1 MKKNQSVFP
10 QGTCRFAV
18 VAALCAV
25 SLGAFAGRT
34 IYIHPSAVNHMT
46 NTWNACSFF
55 NSHNPKVYSNLK
67 DSERNATGVSF
78 FLMAPAA
85 RWANVASATFTGD
98 AAEFEPGRSTG
109 DAITA
114 VAVDPFSSSENA
126 VWREP
131 NLRGRLLGL
140 DPGKLYEISFVA
152 QYAGSSNDL
161 SARYTVIGATSG
173 SAVLNAAKNTTRVAR
188 IPFIA
193 PTAAGMIEF
202 TIAATESNTSLE
214 RVACIS
220 GLKIEEMDDIAAQDI
235 YIDLISNTSTASDSK
250 TWNTVG
256 GGNSKQQL
264 LDRDGNA
271 TQVSVAHSSAGCPS
285 TGVNSSATTPLI
297 GDAAEFEAARG
308 TQQFFWQNGTA
319 TLKVTG
325 LNPVCTYSFTF
336 VASRVN
342 DNTSTRYDTDYTVA
356 GVNSGTVTFNPR
368 SNSDQV
374 ARVSGI
380 RPDNDGSAT
389 VTIKRNSA
397 NNSTY
402 FYLLAYKI
410 SREPLT
416 VSGSHVVAVDATT
429 GGSVSAT
436 VGGTPSGLSRLL
448 TSGQSMVATATP
460 AAGYRFVGWTSSWT
474 NTTETANP
482 ITLPGDTSATWTAVF
497 EKDSAYVSKTAY
509 FDVCDTPGTDPESKV
524 WNNISAKSSVLY
536 AWNRELGPYLASD
549 GTPAAFSLRTVHPF
563 GLSASNGGGPRN
575 PDATT
580 AFSGDALEFEPA
592 RAGGSSLYFQINYGD
607 TSVTNRAYIAFD
619 VRGLKPGRPYTF
631 RFMTTRM
638 GATDNREV
646 LFRCSG
652 ENTARATVN
661 ACDNTT
667 LVATCANVIPD
678 ADGVIHMDISPGP
691 ANNQSNRFGYLT
703 AFSIAGDISETD
715 ARRILWFGNSFTRHE
730 NLPDRVAAL
739 AELAGYTR
747 PVIVANAVD
756 GAKLSD
762 HISSVVSS
770 PSSTVTAPEIVYQ
783 TSNNW
788 NDVVIQGYST
798 EATSAYTT
806 APSAGFIPNAT
817 NLYARVRKST
827 KGGGVR
833 AVLFE
838 TWARGVGHEFYPDTF
853 ASPQAMQGEIT
864 ANYRAASGLLRSAW
878 GGKEETSV
886 IAPVGQAFGKD
897 DFAAELYGGDLYHAD
912 GRGVELAA
920 MVLFNTIY
928 GDFIEE
934 KTTYAEVL
942 AAGATELSESEWNR
956 LARYAHAVFIHG
968 CTVIFR

>member
-10 QGTCRFAV
+10 QGVCRFAV
-18 VAALCAV
+18 AAALCAV
-25 SLGAFAGRT
+25 SLCVFAGRT

-55 NSHNPKVYSNLK
+55 NSHNPKIYSNLK

-85 RWANVASATFTGD
+85 RWANVATAPFTGD

-126 VWREP
+126 IWREP

-161 SARYTVIGATSG
+161 SARYTVVGATSG
-173 SAVLNAAKNTTRVAR
+173 SAVLNAAKNSTRVAR

-214 RVACIS
+214 RVACVS
-220 GLKIEEMDDIAAQDI
+220 GIKIEELDSFAAQDI
-235 YIDLISNTSTASDSK
+235 YIDVASETDADTKKWNWVGVSSSK
-250 TWNTVG
+250 EG
-256 GGNSKQQL
+256 L
-264 LDRDGNA
+264 LDSAGKP
-271 TQVSVAHSSAGCPS
+271 TSVGVAHSYTGCDRVGDNP
-285 TGVNSSATTPLI
+285 NATYELT
-297 GDAAEFEAARG
+297 GDAAEFEAARKEG
-308 TQQFFWQNGTA
+308 KQLFWEKGTA

-325 LNPVCTYSFTF
+325 LYPACTYSFTF

-342 DNTSTRYDTDYTVA
+342 GSTSTRYDTDFTVA
-356 GVNSGTVTFNPR
+356 GANSGTITYNPR
-368 SNSDQV
+368 SNRDQV

-380 RPDNDGSAT
+380 RPDKDGNAT
-389 VTIKRNSA
+389 ITITRNSA
-397 NNSTY
+397 NNTSY

-416 VSGSHVVAVDATT
+416 VAGTHAVAVEATT
-429 GGSVSAT
+429 GGSVSAA
-436 VGGTPSGLSRLL
+436 VGGAPSDATRLL
-448 TSGQSMVATATP
+448 SSGQSMVATATP

-592 RAGGSSLYFQINYGD
+592 RAGGGSLYFQINYGD

-661 ACDNTT
+661 ACGNTT

-715 ARRILWFGNSFTRHE
+715 ARRVLWFGNSFTRHG

-756 GAKLSD
+756 GATIAN
-762 HISSVVSS
+762 HISSVISS
-770 PSSTVTAPEIVYQ
+770 PSSNVTAPEIAYQ
-783 TSNNW
+783 TSSNW
-788 NDVVIQGYST
+788 NEVVIQGYST

-853 ASPQAMQGEIT
+853 ASPQAMQSEIT

-886 IAPVGQAFGKD
+886 VAPVGQAFGRD
-897 DFAAELYGGDLYHAD
+897 NFATELYGGDLYHAD

-928 GDFIEE
+928 GEFIEE

-942 AAGATELSESEWNR
+942 AASATELSESEWNR
-956 LARYAHAVFIHG
+956 LARYAHTVFIHG

>member
-10 QGTCRFAV
+10 HGACRFAV
-18 VAALCAV
+18 AATLCAV

-34 IYIHPSAVNHMT
+34 IYIHPSAVGHMT
-46 NTWNACSFF
+46 NTWNVCSFF

-114 VAVDPFSSSENA
+114 MAVDPFADSANA

-140 DPGKLYEISFVA
+140 DPDKLYEISFVA
-152 QYAGSSNDL
+152 QYAGNSSDL
-161 SARYTVIGATSG
+161 SARYTVFGATSG
-173 SAVLNAAKNTTRVAR
+173 SAVLNAAKNSTRVAR
-188 IPFIA
+188 IPLIA
-193 PTAAGMIEF
+193 PTADGMIEF
-202 TIAATESNTSLE
+202 TIAATEANTSSE
-214 RVACIS
+214 RLACVS
-220 GLKIEEMDDIAAQDI
+220 GLKIEEMDVIAAQDI
-235 YIDLISNTSTASDSK
+235 YIDLVSNTGTASDSN

-256 GGNSKQQL
+256 AGTSKQRL

-271 TQVSVAHSSAGCPS
+271 TQVSVAHSSTGCS
-285 TGVNSSATTPLI
+285 SAGVNSNATTPLT

-308 TQQFFWQNGTA
+308 TQQQFWQNGTA

-342 DNTSTRYDTDYTVA
+342 ASTSTRYDTDYTVTGA
-356 GVNSGTVTFNPR
+356 NSGTVTFNPR

-380 RPDNDGSAT
+380 RPDRDGNAT
-389 VTIKRNSA
+389 ITIERNSA

-416 VSGSHVVAVDATT
+416 VSGSHAVTVDATT
-429 GGSVSAT
+429 GGSVFAT
-436 VGGTPSGLSRLL
+436 VGGAPSDAVRLL

-509 FDVCDTPGTDPESKV
+509 FDVCDTAGTDTKT
-524 WNNISAKSSVLY
+524 WNNLPGLGLLY
-536 AWNRELGPYLASD
+536 AWNSERGPFKAAD
-549 GTPAAFSLRTVHPF
+549 GTSAAFSLRTVHPF
-563 GLSASNGGGPRN
+563 GLSASNGGSPRN
-575 PDATT
+575 PDATS

-592 RAGGSSLYFQINYGD
+592 RAGGGSLYFQINYGD

-646 LFRCSG
+646 LFRCTG

-661 ACDNTT
+661 ACGNTT
-667 LVATCANVIPD
+667 IVATCANVIPD

-715 ARRILWFGNSFTRHE
+715 ARRILWFGNSFTRHG

-747 PVIVANAVD
+747 PVIVTNAVD
-756 GAKLSD
+756 GATIAN

-770 PSSTVTAPEIVYQ
+770 PSSNITAPEIVYQ

-788 NDVVIQGYST
+788 NDVVIRGYST

-806 APSAGFIPNAT
+806 APSTGFIPNAT

-827 KGGGVR
+827 KGGSVR

-853 ASPQAMQGEIT
+853 ASPMVMQGEIT

-878 GGKEETSV
+878 GGKEETAV

-897 DFAAELYGGDLYHAD
+897 GFAAELYGGDLYHAD

-928 GDFIEE
+928 GEFIEE

-942 AAGATELSESEWNR
+942 AASATELSESEWNR
-956 LARYAHAVFIHG
+956 LARYAHTVFIHG
-968 CTVIFR
+968 CTIIFR